1 VKLRYRIAT
10 GFLLLLAIA
19 VIGLAVVISYDT
31 ACTPLPA
38 VAPDAETMQA
48 ASYTCYG
55 GPEVLELAEVAK
67 PIPAAGEV
75 LVRVERAA
83 VNPLDWHYLRG
94 SPYIM
99 RLGSGIGGPARPR
112 LGVDFA
118 GTVESVGAGV
128 TRFRA
133 GDRVFGGKFG
143 AFAEYVA
150 VDAEGSLVSLPPGLD
165 FEQAAGV
172 PIAALTALQAL
183 RDHGGVQPGQKVLI
197 NGASGGVGTF
207 AVQIAKAIG
216 AEVTGVCS
224 TRNVEL
230 VRALGADHVI
240 DYKQADYTRNGQR
253 WDVIID
259 NVGNHSVLANRAVL
273 SDTGIYV
280 IVGGPGGD
288 WLGPLLRPLWAMVVD
303 PFVDQKLSM
312 VMARQSRADLETL
325 AQMLVAGQLR
335 TVVDRRFALDDIAE
349 AIRYSETGRARGKI
363 IVQVP
368 DAPGL

>member
-1 VKLRYRIAT
+1 MKLRYRITIGLIAV
-10 GFLLLLAIA
+10 LAVA

-38 VAPDAETMQA
+38 VTPGTETMQG

-55 GPEVLELAEVAK
+55 GPEVLTIEELAK
-67 PIPAAGEV
+67 PVPAPGEV
-75 LVRVERAA
+75 LVRVENAA

-99 RLGSGIGGPARPR
+99 RLASGIGGPARPR

-118 GTVESVGAGV
+118 GTVESVGPGV
-128 TRFRA
+128 TRFQP

-143 AFAEYVA
+143 AFAEYVT
-150 VDAEGSLVSLPPGLD
+150 VDAAGSLVPMPPNLD

-207 AVQIAKAIG
+207 AVQIARSIG

-230 VRALGADHVI
+230 VRSLGADQVI
-240 DYKQADYTRNGQR
+240 DYKQADYTRGAQR

-259 NVGNHSVLANRAVL
+259 NVGNHSVLANLAVL
-273 SDTGIYV
+273 SDRGVYV

-288 WLGPLLRPLWAMVVD
+288 WLGPLLRPLWAMLVD
-303 PFVDQKLSM
+303 PFVDRQLDM
-312 VMARQSRADLETL
+312 VMARQSRVDLETL
-325 AQMLVAGQLR
+325 AAMLASGQLR
-335 TVVDRRFALDDIAE
+335 TAIDRRFVLDDIAE

-363 IVQVP
+363 IVEVA
-368 DAPGL
+368 D